1 MECRVSRPC
10 TPGEELSIDPA
21 SFRVAVL
28 FHQMVTLFGGA
39 GCGDNMLL
47 IAVRRKRLGRKLIT
61 LGNGH
66 QYVFS
71 TKVNLNIA
79 LVEEEDVEAILA
91 LKESCCGGRR
101 KPGYILPT
109 TSEMYK
115 WKNA

>member
-1 MECRVSRPC
+1 MALV
-10 TPGEELSIDPA
+10 
-21 SFRVAVL
+21 
-28 FHQMVTLFGGA
+28 
-39 GCGDNMLL
+39 
-47 IAVRRKRLGRKLIT
+47 AVRRKRLGRKLVT

-79 LVEEEDVEAILA
+79 LVEDKDVYAILA

-101 KPGYILPT
+101 KPGYVLPT

-115 WKNA
+115 WNRA